1 MLRLMWVQDYPFECE
16 NSNEREVSSASL
28 NDDDAQNGPIHLSR
42 KQKAGL
48 ATGRGVVVV
57 SHGVV
62 GERAFSGGALLFVTA
77 RPRAGRR
84 KRNKQ
89 RALG

>member
-28 NDDDAQNGPIHLSR
+28 NHDDAQNGPIHLSR

-48 ATGRGVVVV
+48 ATRRGVVVV
-57 SHGVV
+57 SNGVV
-62 GERAFSGGALLFVTA
+62 GERAFSGGALLFVTS
-77 RPRAGRR
+77 RPRACGR
-84 KRNKQ
+84 KRNEPG
-89 RALG
+89 APG